1 MMEADTMDALKMDT
15 MDTMDALKMNMEN
28 SLHSTVGE
36 QRQEAWLT
44 REQELASFLFAR
56 NNYLKEHHHE
66 IKEHHMYEG
75 EDASTKMMHL
85 MHSDTMVVV
94 VALIVMICVGLLFR
108 SLCLR
113 LTRDKTRKERIRGG
127 LKALADHMNSVTR
140 SMSND
145 PNPDS
150 PRAVMRT
157 YSSYGRS
164 KPGEEEV
171 QEINTHKGKY
181 PTIRTM
187 SRENLRVQAFSNILS
202 KEGICQPSEQVHPS
216 PQGHRQGGRDQV
228 QRDHQVSIE
237 MSNNPAGP
245 RTR

>member
-1 MMEADTMDALKMDT
+1 MEADTMDALEMDT
-15 MDTMDALKMNMEN
+15 MVEDT
-28 SLHSTVGE
+28 E

-56 NNYLKEHHHE
+56 NNYLKEHE
-66 IKEHHMYEG
+66 PVEHDMYEG

-85 MHSDTMVVV
+85 MHRDTMTVVI
-94 VALIVMICVGLLFR
+94 ALIVMICVGLLFR

-157 YSSYGRS
+157 YSSYGRA
-164 KPGEEEV
+164 KPGAAVEEA
-171 QEINTHKGKY
+171 EISTHKGKY
-181 PTIRTM
+181 PTVRTM
-187 SRENLRVQAFSNILS
+187 SRENFRVQAFSNILS
-202 KEGICQPSEQVHPS
+202 KEGVFENAC
-216 PQGHRQGGRDQV
+216 
-228 QRDHQVSIE
+228 
-237 MSNNPAGP
+237 
-245 RTR
+245 TLK

>member
-1 MMEADTMDALKMDT
+1 MEAMDT
-15 MDTMDALKMNMEN
+15 METMDSMVED
-28 SLHSTVGE
+28 TVGE

-56 NNYLKEHHHE
+56 NNYLKEHEHE
-66 IKEHHMYEG
+66 PVEHDMYEG

-85 MHSDTMVVV
+85 MHSDTMTVVI
-94 VALIVMICVGLLFR
+94 ALIVMICVGLLFR

-150 PRAVMRT
+150 PKAVMRT
-157 YSSYGRS
+157 YSSYGRGGA
-164 KPGEEEV
+164 KPGGAVEEA
-171 QEINTHKGKY
+171 EISAHKGKY
-181 PTIRTM
+181 PTVRTM

-202 KEGICQPSEQVHPS
+202 KEGVCQPSSEKVHRGAPQQGRQVHN
-216 PQGHRQGGRDQV
+216 QDHR
-228 QRDHQVSIE
+228 RDHQVTIE
-237 MSNNPAGP
+237 MTACP